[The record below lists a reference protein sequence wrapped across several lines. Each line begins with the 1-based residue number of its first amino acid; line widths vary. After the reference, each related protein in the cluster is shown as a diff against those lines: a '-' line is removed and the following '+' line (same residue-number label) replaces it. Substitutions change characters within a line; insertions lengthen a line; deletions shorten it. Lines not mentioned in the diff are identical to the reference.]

1 MHHAVLP
8 LLLLDVHNITVRDM
22 ICGVD
27 ESGVGSIIGPM
38 VFAGVAMQ
46 AESSRTLRRWG
57 VADSKTLPCS
67 AVSAIYKRIASAPQR
82 MLMYRTSE
90 ITPRELDM
98 ATADKVGGGGR
109 RGRGARLREAKIS
122 RVADIIVRLAAACSA
137 ANRRIEAACV
147 DSFDADAPRLS
158 ADIASAVSSRIK
170 FAAPGPRACETP
182 RIVCR
187 TGADGAI
194 LPVAAASIVAV
205 ATYRQ
210 KMREIHRAMAS
221 RGYAV
226 GDAESFDSEKG
237 GMYRYIYDYYQSH
250 STLPGFVRANCRP
263 MRRLVSMCSET
274 GRTQAAGAG
283 DRAAKSI
290 LK

>member
-1 MHHAVLP
+1 
-8 LLLLDVHNITVRDM
+8 M
-22 ICGVD
+22 ICGID

-67 AVSAIYKRIASAPQR
+67 TVSAIYKRIASAPQG
-82 MLMYRTSE
+82 MLMYGTST

-98 ATADKVGGGGR
+98 ASGGR
-109 RGRGARLREAKIS
+109 VGDSSRRSRGVRLREAKIS
-122 RVADIIVRLAAACSA
+122 RVAGIIVRLAAACRT
-137 ANRRIEAACV
+137 ANRRMEAAYV
-147 DSFDADAPRLS
+147 DSFDADASRLS
-158 ADIASAVSSRIK
+158 EDIASAVSSRIE
-170 FAAPGPRACETP
+170 FATPGPRACRTP
-182 RIVCR
+182 RIVCQ
-187 TGADGAI
+187 TGADGTM

-226 GDAESFDSEKG
+226 RDAEFFDSEKG

-250 STLPGFVRANCRP
+250 NALPEFVRANCRP
-263 MRRLVSMCSET
+263 MRRLVSMCSKA

>member
-1 MHHAVLP
+1 
-8 LLLLDVHNITVRDM
+8 M
-22 ICGVD
+22 ICGID

-38 VFAGVAMQ
+38 VFAGVTMQ

-67 AVSAIYKRIASAPQR
+67 ALSVIYKRIASAPQH
-82 MLMYRTSE
+82 MLMYRTST

-98 ATADKVGGGGR
+98 AAADRAGGSGSGSSR
-109 RGRGARLREAKIS
+109 RNRGVRLREAKIN
-122 RVADIIVRLAAACSA
+122 RVADIIAQLAATCRA
-137 ANRRIEAACV
+137 ANRRIEAAYI
-147 DSFDADAPRLS
+147 DSFDADTSKLS
-158 ADIASAVSSRIK
+158 ADVASAVSSRIE
-170 FAAPGPRACETP
+170 FATPGPRACETP
-182 RIVCR
+182 RIVCQ
-187 TGADGAI
+187 TGADGTI

-210 KMREIHRAMAS
+210 KMREIHSAMAS

-226 GDAESFDSEKG
+226 RDAEFFDSEKG

-250 STLPGFVRANCRP
+250 NALPEFVRANCRP
-263 MRRLVSMCSET
+263 MRRLVSMCSKA
-274 GRTQAAGAG
+274 GRTQAAGAE